1 MRVELGLV
9 RRDYLLAVEVVG
21 KSPIFALLLALPRN
35 ASLVCAHFVR
45 VCRVHHLG
53 ELPSMAFASHQT
65 LLQLLQLLQVVL
77 QDIDLTTRFN
87 LR

>member
-35 ASLVCAHFVR
+35 ASLVSAHFV
-45 VCRVHHLG
+45 
-53 ELPSMAFASHQT
+53 
-65 LLQLLQLLQVVL
+65 
-77 QDIDLTTRFN
+77 
-87 LR
+87 